1 LDKNEYLA
9 AILKDLSK
17 AFACL
22 PHDLLLLKL
31 NAYGLSKSSLDL
43 LCSYLTN
50 RKQCVKLN
58 QNLSNM
64 LPIFKGVPQ
73 GSILV
78 PILFKNFISDL
89 FVSVKK
95 TVLCIITLMII
106 LCENLIKL

>member
-43 LCSYLTN
+43 L
-50 RKQCVKLN
+50 
-58 QNLSNM
+58 
-64 LPIFKGVPQ
+64 
-73 GSILV
+73 
-78 PILFKNFISDL
+78 ILFAENQLIRELLSSSKAEITFSKVLSD
-89 FVSVKK
+89 FHK
-95 TVLCIITLMII
+95 VLSSA
-106 LCENLIKL
+106 